1 MTHPKRN
8 VAQLRA
14 IIDNGETGDK
24 APAADPAAAPLGTD
38 EEAAGTPLSGSA
50 TDTAYRSE
58 IIRSNADPDPQRSV
72 VTMLVAA
79 VCVAIGGIAFVAV
92 IIASQS

>member
-14 IIDNGETGDK
+14 ILDSGQTGDK
-24 APAADPAAAPLGTD
+24 VPAADPAAVPLGTD
-38 EEAAGTPLSGSA
+38 EEAAGTPLSSSA
-50 TDTAYRSE
+50 TDAAYRSE
-58 IIRSNADPDPQRSV
+58 IIRSNADRDPQRSV
-72 VTMLVAA
+72 VNLLVAA
-79 VCVAIGGIAFVAV
+79 ICVAIGGIAFVAI